1 MQVDKIYDNRK
12 PGLDPLQIY
21 PPVIFHPSMY
31 FTVFSG
37 TYLGYRNK
45 LSTDR
50 CHFFQPVCYQTTNK
64 QIIGSHLVQWNEK
77 KIFTRLFRIIH
88 KTVSK
93 TTTYISLLY
102 ISLTKI
108 CNPLHTIKSISIES
122 KFLLQKILPSPFKT
136 KIFN

>member
-77 KIFTRLFRIIH
+77 KIFTRLFTRQYQRQQLIFLC
-88 KTVSK
+88 
-93 TTTYISLLY
+93 YIPL
-102 ISLTKI
+102 IQI

>member
-77 KIFTRLFRIIH
+77 KIFTRLFRIIQQDNIKDNNLYFSVIYFSH
-88 KTVSK
+88 KN
-93 TTTYISLLY
+93 LQP
-102 ISLTKI
+102 LTHNKI
-108 CNPLHTIKSISIES
+108 NFNRVEIFVTKNSPL
-122 KFLLQKILPSPFKT
+122 PF
-136 KIFN
+136 